1 MRRSPLPEAYP
12 PLPEK
17 PKHEALKCTPEK
29 RGKRSAAGEAVH
41 PAAIAGQQW
50 RRTAPQGKRSICPGI
65 RQRALS
71 PLP

>member
-17 PKHEALKCTPEK
+17 PKHEALKYAPEK

-41 PAAIAGQQW
+41 PSC
-50 RRTAPQGKRSICPGI
+50 TKK
-65 RQRALS
+65 
-71 PLP
+71 LP